1 MSAQCTAERAVSEGE
16 RERDGE
22 SENCCITAFDVKTL
36 PDTFSVHCVFV
47 STKSTSEIC

>member
-1 MSAQCTAERAVSEGE
+1 MSAQCTAERAVRE

-36 PDTFSVHCVFV
+36 PDNFSVHCVFV
-47 STKSTSEIC
+47 STKSTSEIY

>member
-1 MSAQCTAERAVSEGE
+1 MSAQCTAERAV

-36 PDTFSVHCVFV
+36 PDNFSVHCVFV
-47 STKSTSEIC
+47 STKSTLEIY